1 MVFEEKIF
9 KDIGILLNHYTILFI
24 RKGGKMD
31 IKRLVSSVDGLN
43 SVSTAKK
50 WESKNAIPD
59 TETLDKISVYFDTS
73 IDYLIGKSNVRQID
87 KSVSSNWI
95 HGIKT
100 TITKILDIPKDSQL
114 QKRIEEELNFEW
126 NKYIKKYPD
135 LPIYSK
141 IDWIPYQE
149 LELKNYNE
157 IIENKD
163 KRDIL
168 KKSILCAYLG
178 NENIFDIHYYLIK
191 KWGLNELEIKH
202 LNNIFLEVEEYH
214 YLR

>member
-1 MVFEEKIF
+1 MNFFTDRLKTLRKEK
-9 KDIGILLNHYTILFI
+9 KLTQKELAEQIGIKQNSYSDWETGKNEPSLENIIKLTKILDTTADELL
-24 RKGGKMD
+24 G
-31 IKRLVSSVDGLN
+31 
-43 SVSTAKK
+43 
-50 WESKNAIPD
+50 
-59 TETLDKISVYFDTS
+59 
-73 IDYLIGKSNVRQID
+73 ID

-149 LELKNYNE
+149 LELKNYNK

-178 NENIFDIHYYLIK
+178 NENIFDVHYYLIK

>member
-1 MVFEEKIF
+1 MNFFTDKLKTLRKEK
-9 KDIGILLNHYTILFI
+9 KLTQKELAEQIGIKQNSYSDWETGKNEPNLENIIKLTKILDTTADELL
-24 RKGGKMD
+24 G
-31 IKRLVSSVDGLN
+31 
-43 SVSTAKK
+43 
-50 WESKNAIPD
+50 
-59 TETLDKISVYFDTS
+59 
-73 IDYLIGKSNVRQID
+73 ID

-178 NENIFDIHYYLIK
+178 NENIFDVHYYLIK

>member
-1 MVFEEKIF
+1 MNFFTDRLKTLRKEK
-9 KDIGILLNHYTILFI
+9 KLTQKELAEQIGIKQNSYSDWETGKNEPSLENIIKLTKILDTTADELL
-24 RKGGKMD
+24 G
-31 IKRLVSSVDGLN
+31 
-43 SVSTAKK
+43 
-50 WESKNAIPD
+50 
-59 TETLDKISVYFDTS
+59 
-73 IDYLIGKSNVRQID
+73 ID

-178 NENIFDIHYYLIK
+178 NENIFDVHYYLIK

>member
-1 MVFEEKIF
+1 MEKF
-9 KDIGILLNHYTILFI
+9 NEHLKKL
-24 RKGGKMD
+24 RKEKNLTQTQISELIDVKQGTYS
-31 IKRLVSSVDGLN
+31 R
-43 SVSTAKK
+43 
-50 WESKNAIPD
+50 WESGKLEPSLENIIKLTKILD
-59 TETLDKISVYFDTS
+59 TTADEL
-73 IDYLIGKSNVRQID
+73 LGID

-157 IIENKD
+157 IIENKV

>member
-1 MVFEEKIF
+1 MNFFTDRLKTLRKEK
-9 KDIGILLNHYTILFI
+9 KLTQKELAEQIGIKQNSYSDWETGKNEPSLENIIKLTKILDTTADELL
-24 RKGGKMD
+24 G
-31 IKRLVSSVDGLN
+31 
-43 SVSTAKK
+43 
-50 WESKNAIPD
+50 
-59 TETLDKISVYFDTS
+59 
-73 IDYLIGKSNVRQID
+73 ID

-168 KKSILCAYLG
+168 KKSILCAYLH

-191 KWGLNELEIKH
+191 KWRLNELEIKH

>member
-1 MVFEEKIF
+1 MNFFTDRLKTLRKEK
-9 KDIGILLNHYTILFI
+9 KLTQKELAEQIGIKQNSYSDWETGKNEPSLENIVKLTKILNTTADELL
-24 RKGGKMD
+24 G
-31 IKRLVSSVDGLN
+31 
-43 SVSTAKK
+43 
-50 WESKNAIPD
+50 
-59 TETLDKISVYFDTS
+59 
-73 IDYLIGKSNVRQID
+73 ID

-178 NENIFDIHYYLIK
+178 NENIFDVHYYLIK

>member
-1 MVFEEKIF
+1 MEKF
-9 KDIGILLNHYTILFI
+9 NEHLKKL
-24 RKGGKMD
+24 RKEKNLTQTQISELIDVKQGTYS
-31 IKRLVSSVDGLN
+31 R
-43 SVSTAKK
+43 
-50 WESKNAIPD
+50 WESGKLEPSLENIIKLTKILD
-59 TETLDKISVYFDTS
+59 TTADEL
-73 IDYLIGKSNVRQID
+73 LGID